1 MAVVTQPDVHKAT
14 QPPIPETVPAP
25 RSERLPLGPLKT
37 VHVYWLAGMSC
48 DGCTISVAG
57 ATNPGI
63 EGLLAGTVPAMPRV
77 VLHHPVLS
85 VEAGA
90 DFVKSFRDAH
100 EGKLGAP
107 YVVVYE
113 GSIADERIA
122 ARSGGYWCAMGVET
136 LQGRE
141 DAQPVPTATW
151 LQRLAPGAA
160 ATIAIGTCATW
171 GGVPSAEGNPTGA
184 MSVMDFLGKD
194 YRSAFGLPVI
204 NIPGCAPQGDNFTET
219 VFAVLLFLQGLGP
232 LPTFDELGRPA
243 WLFRQTVHHGCTRA
257 GFYEEGLFARQY
269 GDPECLVEI
278 GCWGPIVNC
287 NIVQRG
293 AINHMGGCMRA
304 GGVCIACTMPGF
316 PDKFSPFYKTPPGAA
331 VSTFAARTVGG
342 VIRRLRRLSNREG
355 NREHRWDV
363 LGEVPSGWAHV
374 QAQTPMDKAI
384 KYFYAKWQHM
394 GGKKPGR
401 PPDETDRF
409 WGVDRPG
416 RREDYLDESA
426 TREDRHDR
434 R

>member
-1 MAVVTQPDVHKAT
+1 MAVVEREVIEGG
-14 QPPIPETVPAP
+14 PPSIPEVQPEA
-25 RSERLPLGPLKT
+25 RRGRLPLGPLKT
-37 VHVYWLAGMSC
+37 IHVYWLAGMSC

-63 EGLLAGTVPAMPRV
+63 EGLLAGTVPAMPKV
-77 VLHHPVLS
+77 ILHHPVLS

-90 DFVKSFRDAH
+90 DFVKSFIDAW

-113 GSIADERIA
+113 GSVPDERIA
-122 ARSGGYWCAMGVET
+122 ERTGGYFCAMGVEAIQDT
-136 LQGRE
+136 AESR
-141 DAQPVPTATW
+141 PVPTATW
-151 LQRLAPGAA
+151 LKRLAPGAA

-171 GGVPSAEGNPTGA
+171 GGVPAAEGNPTGA
-184 MSVMDFLGKD
+184 MSLMDYLGKD

-243 WLFRQTVHHGCTRA
+243 WLFRDTVHQGCTRA
-257 GFYEEGLFARQY
+257 GFYEEGIFAKQY
-269 GDPECLVEI
+269 GDPQCLVEI
-278 GCWGPIVNC
+278 GCWGPVVNC

-304 GGVCIACTMPGF
+304 GGVCIGCTMPGF
-316 PDKFSPFYKTPPGAA
+316 PDKFSPFYKTPPGAV
-331 VSTFAARTVGG
+331 VSTFAAKGVGG
-342 VIRRLRRLSNREG
+342 VVRRLRRLSNREA
-355 NREHRWDV
+355 NREPRWDA
-363 LGEVPSGWAHV
+363 LQDVPSGWAHV
-374 QAQTPMDKAI
+374 QPQTLADRTI
-384 KYFYAKWQHM
+384 KFFYGVWQHI
-394 GGKKPGR
+394 GAKKPGR
-401 PPDETDRF
+401 PPGQEDRF

-416 RREDYLDESA
+416 YRSDYLDRSA
-426 TREDRHDR
+426 AREDTDGR